1 MNKKRAKRLW
11 SLLEEKGLD
20 ALLITTGEMIRYI
33 TGFSGSESVF
43 LLTKRSGYLIVDS
56 RYTSQA
62 RAECREFVIV
72 EEREKF
78 KGCQGIILKRGL
90 KKIGFEPHTVTVAQ
104 HRALRSRGKIELVAL
119 QQSFDG
125 VRAVKD
131 PGELKIIRG
140 AARMASE
147 SFTELLEEIEVGAW
161 EIDIAAALEYK
172 IKKKGAEDTP
182 FPFIVASGKRGA
194 YPHGVAS
201 RKKIQ
206 GNEFITV
213 DFGAVYRGYC
223 SDETCTIFVGK
234 PRKRQEVVYRAV
246 KEAHDRAVETVR
258 PGKQAGEIDKTARAV
273 LENAGLGRYF
283 RHGTGHGVGL
293 AIHEEP
299 RIAPKQETVL
309 ERDMVFTIEL
319 GVYIP
324 GWGGIR
330 IEDTVRVT
338 PGGCELL
345 SSVPKELIRI

>member
-1 MNKKRAKRLW
+1 MNKERVKRLW

-20 ALLITTGEMIRYI
+20 ALLITTKEMIRYI

-43 LLTKRSGYLIVDS
+43 LLTKRGGYLIVDS

-62 RAECREFVIV
+62 GAECREFVVV

-78 KGCQGIILKRGL
+78 KGCQRIVLKRGL
-90 KKIGFEPHTVTVAQ
+90 KKIGFDPHTVTVAQ
-104 HRALRSRGKIELVAL
+104 HRALRRRGKIELVGL
-119 QQSFDG
+119 QKSFEG
-125 VRAVKD
+125 IRAVKD
-131 PGELKIIRG
+131 PGELQIIKK
-140 AARMASE
+140 AARIASG
-147 SFTELLEEIEVGAW
+147 SFTELLGEIEVGVR

-172 IKKKGAEDTP
+172 IKKKGAEDIP

-201 RKKIQ
+201 NKKIR

-234 PRKRQEVVYRAV
+234 TQKRQEVVYRAV
-246 KEAHDRAVETVR
+246 KEAHDRAVEAVR
-258 PGKQAGEIDKTARAV
+258 PGKPAREIDETARAV
-273 LENAGLGRYF
+273 LEQAGLGKYF

-309 ERDMVFTIEL
+309 EKNMVFTIEP

-338 PGGCELL
+338 RGGCELM
-345 SSVPKELIRI
+345 SSVPKALIRI

>member
-11 SLLEEKGLD
+11 SLLGEKGLD
-20 ALLITTGEMIRYI
+20 ALLITTGEMIRYL

-43 LLTKRSGYLIVDS
+43 LLTKRGGYLIVDS

-62 RAECREFVIV
+62 RAECREFVIL

-78 KGCQGIILKRGL
+78 KGCQEIILKRGL
-90 KKIGFEPHTVTVAQ
+90 KKIGFEPHALTVAQ
-104 HRALRSRGKIELVAL
+104 HRALRSRGKIELAAL
-119 QQSFDG
+119 QKSLDG

-131 PGELKIIRG
+131 AGELKTIKK
-140 AARMASE
+140 AARIASE
-147 SFTELLEEIEVGAW
+147 SFTELLGEIEVGVREMDMAT
-161 EIDIAAALEYK
+161 DLEYK
-172 IKKKGAEDTP
+172 IKKKGAENTP
-182 FPFIVASGKRGA
+182 FPLIVASGKRGA

-201 RKKIQ
+201 RKKIRA
-206 GNEFITV
+206 NEFITV
-213 DFGAVYRGYC
+213 DFGAVLRGYC
-223 SDETCTIFVGK
+223 SDETCTIFVGT
-234 PRKRQEVVYRAV
+234 PQKRQKVVYQAV

-258 PGKQAGEIDKTARAV
+258 PGKHAREIDETARSVLKQAGLDK
-273 LENAGLGRYF
+273 YF

-309 ERDMVFTIEL
+309 EKDMVFTIEP

-338 PGGCELL
+338 RGGCELL
-345 SSVPKELIRI
+345 SSVPKGLMSI

>member
-1 MNKKRAKRLW
+1 MNMKRAKRLW
-11 SLLEEKGLD
+11 SLLGEKKLD

-43 LLTKRSGYLIVDS
+43 LLTKRGGYLIVDS

-62 RAECREFVIV
+62 RAECREFVVV
-72 EEREKF
+72 EEREKL
-78 KGCQGIILKRGL
+78 KGCQAIILKRGL
-90 KKIGFEPHTVTVAQ
+90 KKVGFEPHTVTVAQ
-104 HRALRSRGKIELVAL
+104 HRALKSRGKIELVAL
-119 QQSFDG
+119 QKSFDG

-131 PGELKIIRG
+131 SGELKIMKR
-140 AARMASE
+140 AARIASG
-147 SFTELLEEIEVGAW
+147 SFTELLGEIEAGVR
-161 EIDIAAALEYK
+161 EIDVANALEYK
-172 IKKKGAEDTP
+172 IKKKGAEDKP

-201 RKKIQ
+201 RKKIRK
-206 GNEFITV
+206 NEFITV

-234 PRKRQEVVYRAV
+234 PQKRQEVVYRAV
-246 KEAHDRAVETVR
+246 KEAHDRAIETVR
-258 PGKQAGEIDKTARAV
+258 PGKHAREIDETARAV
-273 LENAGLGRYF
+273 LEKAGLGEYF

-299 RIAPKQETVL
+299 RIAPSQETVL
-309 ERDMVFTIEL
+309 EKDMVFTIEP

-324 GWGGIR
+324 GWGGVR

-338 PGGCELL
+338 RGGCKLM
-345 SSVPKELIRI
+345 SSVPKELISI

>member
-1 MNKKRAKRLW
+1 MK
-11 SLLEEKGLD
+11 LD

-43 LLTKRSGYLIVDS
+43 LLTKRGGYLIVDS

-62 RAECREFVIV
+62 RAECREFAVL
-72 EEREKF
+72 EERETF

-90 KKIGFEPHTVTVAQ
+90 KKIGFEPHTVTLAQ
-104 HRALRSRGKIELVAL
+104 HRELMSRGKIELVAL
-119 QQSFDG
+119 QKIFDG

-131 PGELKIIRG
+131 SGELKIIKR

-147 SFTELLEEIEVGAW
+147 SFTELLEEIEVGCR
-161 EIDIAAALEYK
+161 EIDIATSLEYK
-172 IKKKGAEDTP
+172 IKKKGAENTP

-201 RKKIQ
+201 RKKIRE
-206 GNEFITV
+206 NEFITV

-234 PRKRQEVVYRAV
+234 PKKRQEVVYRAV
-246 KEAHDRAVETVR
+246 KEAHDRAVETVM
-258 PGKQAGEIDKTARAV
+258 PGKRAREIDETARAI
-273 LENAGLGRYF
+273 LEQEGLGKYF

-299 RIAPKQETVL
+299 RIAPNQEIFL
-309 ERDMVFTIEL
+309 EKDMVFTIEP

-338 PGGCELL
+338 RGGCELL